1 MRRGRAHGRGV
12 VTAPSGA
19 EYDGAFENGRI
30 KDAAAARALNDAEVA
45 NWEAVLAEMSGGVSV
60 GGFVSAMFGGSWDV
74 ALILIIL
81 CIGIPLALSDANFDA
96 IPDAPPP
103 PSERKQK

>member
-1 MRRGRAHGRGV
+1 M
-12 VTAPSGA
+12 TST
-19 EYDGAFENGRI
+19 YLILTSIFI
-30 KDAAAARALNDAEVA
+30 I
-45 NWEAVLAEMSGGVSV
+45 VS
-60 GGFVSAMFGGSWDV
+60 V

-103 PSERKQK
+103 TTSERKQK

>member
-1 MRRGRAHGRGV
+1 
-12 VTAPSGA
+12 
-19 EYDGAFENGRI
+19 
-30 KDAAAARALNDAEVA
+30 
-45 NWEAVLAEMSGGVSV
+45 
-60 GGFVSAMFGGSWDV
+60 MFGGSWDV

-103 PSERKQK
+103 PTSERLKQK

>member
-1 MRRGRAHGRGV
+1 MK
-12 VTAPSGA
+12 TEDQTP
-19 EYDGAFENGRI
+19 RI
-30 KDAAAARALNDAEVA
+30 VSPAAAHP
-45 NWEAVLAEMSGGVSV
+45 
-60 GGFVSAMFGGSWDV
+60 GFVSAMFGGSWDV

-103 PSERKQK
+103 PTSERLKQK